1 MRSLSLLFLFATF
14 FDQFPRTSAVRM
26 LESSSLNTCQAD
38 SSITAA
44 LFNVVYTPD
53 NNTLTY
59 DISANSSVTGTFTVQ
74 LQVIAYGYTAMNKS
88 IDPCQSILSSNFCP
102 IQQTGP
108 LVLQSA
114 ITLPTDLSSKI
125 PNIAFTVPDLDG
137 IVRINIISSTGKSVA
152 CVEAELSNG
161 QTVYQNGVGWATATI
176 VGLALTA
183 SAIASGSGYSK
194 TAAHVAADALSLFG
208 FFQAQAMIGMTAIPM
223 PPIVES
229 WTQNFQWTMGIIPVG
244 FMQSICTWYQRS
256 TGGTPSGILSTL
268 STASVEVQKR
278 SIRFANYVLSHLSKR
293 DDSSDTWSTSSTI
306 IMGIKRVGFR
316 ANIEETNIFMTGLI
330 WFVSFILLITMV
342 VLLFRGFCKIAVK
355 YGWMQN
361 YIFRDF
367 RNGWTNVM
375 RGILFR
381 VLIGFPQMCVLCL
394 WELTERD
401 SVAEVILA
409 ILVFLSMTGILGWSA
424 WKVIQLARRSQ
435 RMHKTPSYILYSNP
449 EVLHTWGFLY
459 VQYRAPAYFAVVP
472 ALIYIFVKAAFI
484 GLGQYSDVLQAV
496 ALLVIEIAALLA
508 ASIIRPW
515 MDKKTDTLNIAILSV
530 HTLNAIFLLM
540 FTSVFGQPPIIN
552 GVMGVIFF
560 AYNALFAAV
569 LLILLLIGSG
579 YAILSKNP
587 EVRYEMTRDD
597 RGSFIKSHTCLNS
610 ELDGLAATARGD
622 IKSEL

>member
-1 MRSLSLLFLFATF
+1 
-14 FDQFPRTSAVRM
+14 
-26 LESSSLNTCQAD
+26 
-38 SSITAA
+38 
-44 LFNVVYTPD
+44 
-53 NNTLTY
+53 
-59 DISANSSVTGTFTVQ
+59 
-74 LQVIAYGYTAMNKS
+74 
-88 IDPCQSILSSNFCP
+88 
-102 IQQTGP
+102 
-108 LVLQSA
+108 
-114 ITLPTDLSSKI
+114 
-125 PNIAFTVPDLDG
+125 LDG

-381 VLIGFPQMCVLCL
+381 VASL
-394 WELTERD
+394 
-401 SVAEVILA
+401 
-409 ILVFLSMTGILGWSA
+409 
-424 WKVIQLARRSQ
+424 
-435 RMHKTPSYILYSNP
+435 
-449 EVLHTWGFLY
+449 LY
-459 VQYRAPAYFAVVP
+459 VFRGMKMA
-472 ALIYIFVKAAFI
+472 
-484 GLGQYSDVLQAV
+484 
-496 ALLVIEIAALLA
+496 
-508 ASIIRPW
+508 
-515 MDKKTDTLNIAILSV
+515 
-530 HTLNAIFLLM
+530 
-540 FTSVFGQPPIIN
+540 TS
-552 GVMGVIFF
+552 
-560 AYNALFAAV
+560 
-569 LLILLLIGSG
+569 
-579 YAILSKNP
+579 
-587 EVRYEMTRDD
+587 
-597 RGSFIKSHTCLNS
+597 
-610 ELDGLAATARGD
+610 
-622 IKSEL
+622 